1 MTAEELLKRPPK
13 TVKVRIEELDW
24 DLQVRGMTGDEET
37 RLYDSIDEK
46 TEKPDAGVTKIIALS
61 CCLAED
67 GRSPFFTDDQLKQF
81 LKEQPG
87 SAVDLMLE
95 AVTRIRTDAEK
106 DKKKSSETPPSE
118 PA

>member
-37 RLYDSIDEK
+37 RLYDSMDPE

-67 GRSPFFTDDQLKQF
+67 VRSPFFTDDQLKQF
-81 LKEQPG
+81 LKDQPG
-87 SAVDLMLE
+87 SAVNLVLE
-95 AVTRIRTDAEK
+95 AVTEMRTDGKE